1 MPAPKTTKRSVP
13 TLTEVVYPSAPQV
26 ALAIDRELLIE
37 NLLQRIAP
45 AVEHQ
50 LREILQRQLQE
61 QMRLLLPQVQSE
73 MEVLVRQTVAQALA
87 EKNQFDS

>member
-1 MPAPKTTKRSVP
+1 MPASKKTKRSVP

-37 NLLQRIAP
+37 NLLQRMAP
-45 AVEHQ
+45 AVEQQ
-50 LREILQRQLQE
+50 LRELLQRQLQE
-61 QMRLLLPQVQSE
+61 QMRLLLPQLQLE

-87 EKNQFDS
+87 EKNPFDS